1 MSLLDAVTV
10 SVQPV
15 AEATTDPGV
24 EELVLMPTRRT
35 DPLDGLQV
43 VNTGTVSVNTSG
55 FTLKVAVPVLLD
67 PVTMNVSL
75 LPATAGVTLTPVNWP
90 DENDAEVPVIP
101 AVPLYVTVVVKLVTV
116 LLPASCAVSVIPVMG
131 VPTVCGEE
139 MAEITKWSNP
149 PILIVT
155 LLLVPVLLPVAE
167 VAVKVPEPVV
177 PVYFRLRLARLA
189 MPELKSLALVSLFVP
204 DNPDIAPDSVVL
216 IVTLFVEALNV
227 EMVLL

>member
-75 LPATAGVTLTPVNWP
+75 LPATAGVTLTPVN
-90 DENDAEVPVIP
+90 
-101 AVPLYVTVVVKLVTV
+101 
-116 LLPASCAVSVIPVMG
+116 
-131 VPTVCGEE
+131 
-139 MAEITKWSNP
+139 
-149 PILIVT
+149 
-155 LLLVPVLLPVAE
+155 
-167 VAVKVPEPVV
+167 
-177 PVYFRLRLARLA
+177 
-189 MPELKSLALVSLFVP
+189 
-204 DNPDIAPDSVVL
+204 
-216 IVTLFVEALNV
+216 
-227 EMVLL
+227 